1 MTCIRN
7 LRRAWLVYA
16 LGALTAGA
24 AAVQEPAASV
34 EGTWSG
40 MWETSPAT
48 EEPATIT
55 FRLDPDGHLEGKLV
69 DPGGLEL
76 DRLSFDPATGSL
88 TAGCGSE
95 ESVEA
100 TTACA
105 LTATVSGTRLE
116 GRLTYEGSSGILKLV
131 KWTFTPPPRG
141 SIIVD

>member
-7 LRRAWLVYA
+7 LRRAWLICA
-16 LGALTAGA
+16 FGALTAGA
-24 AAVQEPAASV
+24 AAAQEPAASV

-55 FRLDPDGHLEGKLV
+55 FRLAPDGHLEGKLV

-88 TAGCGSE
+88 TAGCGNE
-95 ESVEA
+95 ESVESN
-100 TTACA
+100 ACA
-105 LTATVSGTRLE
+105 LTARVSGTRLE
-116 GRLTYEGSSGILKLV
+116 GQLTYEGASGILKLV
-131 KWTFTPPPRG
+131 KWTFTPPDRG